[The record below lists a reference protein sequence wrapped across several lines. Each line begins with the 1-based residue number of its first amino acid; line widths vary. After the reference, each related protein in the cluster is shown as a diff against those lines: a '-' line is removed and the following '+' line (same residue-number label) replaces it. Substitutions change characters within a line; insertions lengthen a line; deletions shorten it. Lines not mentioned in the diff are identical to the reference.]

1 MAFFETIIQIRITED
16 MRKRIQRV
24 CKRDKLIFEDPSE
37 FVRASIISLLNK
49 REKLSKSDLKRERRS
64 LI

>member
-1 MAFFETIIQIRITED
+1 MAFFETVLQVRITED
-16 MRKRIQRV
+16 MRKRICKV
-24 CKRDKLIFEDPSE
+24 CKRDKLIFEDPSD

-49 REKLSKSDLKRERRS
+49 REKLNKHDLKRERRS